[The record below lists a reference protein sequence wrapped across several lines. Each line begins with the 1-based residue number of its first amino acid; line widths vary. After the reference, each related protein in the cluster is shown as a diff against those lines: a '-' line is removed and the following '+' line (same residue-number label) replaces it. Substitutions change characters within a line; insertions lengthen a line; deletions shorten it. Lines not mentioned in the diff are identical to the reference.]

1 MRKNRSKIFITSA
14 LLIMGLAACGKS
26 DDKSDKSTSENTDI
40 STELSTDDT
49 GSTAAS
55 STESGST
62 TETDSTTEQGSTT
75 ETGSTTTE
83 ASSTLTPAGIGITT
97 EVIDNTSTTTEANG
111 FPNGFSMDNI
121 DGLGGLTTQ
130 DPNQGNGPS
139 SVNEE
144 ICNAYIDVLKK
155 NEDAI
160 NAYNFQY
167 SYTVYDEIV
176 PEDKSSTP
184 VAFADV
190 NGSGVRDMLFM
201 TAENEYSAR
210 LNIYTFFDSDAYE
223 IYNEYL
229 DVQVGGAASYCLFTL
244 KDNDNLFIYRSYGDQ
259 NWTDSI
265 MELSFAT
272 YPFTKVH
279 EWSVVRTYDEQIDS
293 VDILCYIDG
302 NQVTQ
307 NELMNASIDIYDNID
322 EILMYNGA
330 LTDSELVD
338 MIRSGNHSALSLNN
352 AIAMLETGGASQ
364 NGNFVDPNGNGGNDE
379 TDPNSSNQNQS
390 VDAADALKDIPIM
403 YFSSGA
409 GGWAT
414 VIEIADDGSFIGEYY
429 DSNYGET
436 GDGYEN
442 GTFYIC
448 EFTGK
453 FTDVQKV
460 ADYTY
465 TMKISNLTM
474 TYDAGQEWIESGMR
488 FVASPPYGIETDP
501 DTVYTLYLP
510 GAKTSSMSDSFLSW
524 VASPMG
530 MATSEIPDPF
540 PYYGIYNPVSETGFW
555 GVSE

>member
-190 NGSGVRDMLFM
+190 NTTPGFQVDGQCFHSESFQKRRQGMPSAAGGVIPR
-201 TAENEYSAR
+201 
-210 LNIYTFFDSDAYE
+210 
-223 IYNEYL
+223 
-229 DVQVGGAASYCLFTL
+229 CLRTVP
-244 KDNDNLFIYRSYGDQ
+244 
-259 NWTDSI
+259 
-265 MELSFAT
+265 LSF
-272 YPFTKVH
+272 P
-279 EWSVVRTYDEQIDS
+279 
-293 VDILCYIDG
+293 CG
-302 NQVTQ
+302 PC
-307 NELMNASIDIYDNID
+307 AS
-322 EILMYNGA
+322 
-330 LTDSELVD
+330 S
-338 MIRSGNHSALSLNN
+338 
-352 AIAMLETGGASQ
+352 
-364 NGNFVDPNGNGGNDE
+364 
-379 TDPNSSNQNQS
+379 
-390 VDAADALKDIPIM
+390 
-403 YFSSGA
+403 
-409 GGWAT
+409 
-414 VIEIADDGSFIGEYY
+414 
-429 DSNYGET
+429 
-436 GDGYEN
+436 
-442 GTFYIC
+442 
-448 EFTGK
+448 
-453 FTDVQKV
+453 
-460 ADYTY
+460 
-465 TMKISNLTM
+465 
-474 TYDAGQEWIESGMR
+474 
-488 FVASPPYGIETDP
+488 
-501 DTVYTLYLP
+501 
-510 GAKTSSMSDSFLSW
+510 
-524 VASPMG
+524 
-530 MATSEIPDPF
+530 
-540 PYYGIYNPVSETGFW
+540 
-555 GVSE
+555 